1 MKQLIILLL
10 FIIVVLLGFGKYNEY
25 KRFNVDAISYKTPE
39 NIDLNYHNKTT
50 VFNYLEAV
58 EDLNSFTTLQW
69 TANDI
74 DVRKPE
80 EDDEQS
86 IAAVKIYAKRLAKV
100 IYYEKILQNSF
111 QLKKNGTPNN
121 EIKSIELTGK
131 TIKELQQEEYNT
143 KYKDHVISLFNR
155 SLKVNYGQR
164 SALIFETQKLL
175 VKSGLNIK
183 IDGFHRK
190 ETSNAIKSFE
200 LKNNLYP
207 DGKLD
212 FLTVETLL
220 ESQ

>member
-10 FIIVVLLGFGKYNEY
+10 FIIVVLLGLGEYNEY

-50 VFNYLEAV
+50 LFNYHEAV

-69 TANDI
+69 TVNDI

-80 EDDEQS
+80 EEDVQT
-86 IAAVKIYAKRLAKV
+86 IAAVKMYAKRLAKV
-100 IYYEKILQNSF
+100 TYYEKILQNSF

-121 EIKSIELTGK
+121 EIKSIELTGR
-131 TIKELQQEEYNT
+131 TTKEIQQEENDT
-143 KYKDHVISLFNR
+143 KYKNHVISLFKT
-155 SLKVNYGQR
+155 SQKVNYGQR

-175 VKSGLNIK
+175 VKGGLPIK
-183 IDGFHRK
+183 VDGLYK
-190 ETSNAIKSFE
+190 IETSNAIKSFE

-212 FLTVETLL
+212 FLTLETLL
-220 ESQ
+220 DSQ